1 MKNILTISLA
11 TLNLVVGYSQE
22 EENILLEA
30 EKLALKENV
39 KSIRISFYEMGRDGK
54 VESPFVGD
62 AYYAYDKNKQ
72 IFYQNSVE
80 TKLTMDKNKITKAAY
95 YSKGQFIYAYHYFY
109 KNELLSEEQI
119 FNEDNFMIGGILYH
133 YDSDKNLIGKTA
145 YEGKKKEKIS
155 YKYSYHYKNKKK
167 VEFNKYNSDNE
178 IVGIKKY
185 EYKNGNKIETIVFPK
200 GLNFSI
206 INIYNSKNE
215 LIERQEI
222 DDSSLQKYI
231 YKYKY
236 DHLGNWITRTEYK
249 VEKGTEIDDEKQIVK
264 EVDIEEERRSVE
276 RKIEYY

>member
-1 MKNILTISLA
+1 MKNILTIVLA
-11 TLNLVVGYSQE
+11 VLSLVVGYSQKE
-22 EENILLEA
+22 DAILLEA

-72 IFYQNSVE
+72 TFYQNSVE
-80 TKLTMDKNKITKAAY
+80 TKMTMDKNKITKASY

-133 YDSDKNLIGKTA
+133 YDSGKNLIEKTA
-145 YEGKKKEKIS
+145 YKGNKKERIT
-155 YKYSYHYKNKKK
+155 YKYSYHYKNKKM
-167 VEFNKYNSDNE
+167 VEFNEYNSDNE
-178 IVGIKKY
+178 IVEIKKY

-200 GLNFSI
+200 GLNTSI
-206 INIYNSKNE
+206 INIYNNKNE

-249 VEKGTEIDDEKQIVK
+249 IEKGTEIDNEKQIVK